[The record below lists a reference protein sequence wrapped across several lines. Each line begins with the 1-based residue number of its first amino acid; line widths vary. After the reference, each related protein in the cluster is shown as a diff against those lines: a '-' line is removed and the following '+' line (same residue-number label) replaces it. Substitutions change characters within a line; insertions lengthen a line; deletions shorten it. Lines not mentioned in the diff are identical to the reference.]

1 MDWINMAAAL
11 ATLLAAAFTTK
22 DWWLPWMS
30 RKEKREAHARGIASR
45 VIHVFEAHGVHRN
58 QIPRFF
64 GHGLTLEDVQRDE
77 CLLPKLTDAL
87 LEEVCKTFA
96 LRREWL
102 DGADENAYEVH
113 CFYKHPEDFASFI
126 DDLKAE
132 NPDGVIDGVV
142 IAPVERVGEAR
153 ALLVLEEQVG
163 WVGDTPIFRYHL
175 CDEWV
180 FSYWKCRAYL
190 AACVA
195 IAWRKQIYLQGVT
208 AKSKDVRR
216 LVKDAT
222 LMAWRSAPIS
232 RIGQRWYPEDMCLK
246 PEVFLNGIDPEHQ
259 RYGVRAGLALWL
271 DLHSEGWMETGL
283 SMYEQSAVRA
293 LFEHAAHEEA

>member
-1 MDWINMAAAL
+1 M
-11 ATLLAAAFTTK
+11 
-22 DWWLPWMS
+22 
-30 RKEKREAHARGIASR
+30 REAHARGIASR
-45 VIHVFEAHGVHRN
+45 VIHIFEAHGVHRN

-87 LEEVCKTFA
+87 LDEVCKTFA

-113 CFYKHPEDFASFI
+113 RFYKHPEDFASFI
-126 DDLKAE
+126 DDLKTE

-142 IAPVERVGEAR
+142 IAPVERVGEVR
-153 ALLVLEEQVG
+153 ALLVFEEQVG
-163 WVGDTPIFRYHL
+163 WVGDKPIFRYYL
-175 CDEWV
+175 CDEWA

-195 IAWRKQIYLQGVT
+195 IAWSKQIDLKGVT
-208 AKSKDVRR
+208 AKSKDISR
-216 LVKDAT
+216 LAEGAT
-222 LMAWRSAPIS
+222 LMAWSSAPIPL
-232 RIGQRWYPEDMCLK
+232 IGKRWYPEDMCLK
-246 PEVFLNGIDPEHQ
+246 PEVFLDGIDPEQQ

-283 SMYEQSAVRA
+283 SMYEKSNVRA
-293 LFEHAAHEEA
+293 LFEGAAREEA